1 MSAPR
6 ALFVSSTR
14 IGDCVLSSGVIQMI
28 RERLPGAEITVACGP
43 LAADL
48 FRAAPGVT
56 HVHVMTKRP
65 NGGHWLDLWAMAV
78 RRRWDLVVDI
88 RGSAVAWLVRAGD
101 RRVYAR
107 ARDGGAHK
115 VVEAARLMGRT
126 EPVDPSVWLDDRA
139 RAHAR
144 DVIGSD
150 PAPILAVAPVA
161 AIPSKTWPAE
171 RWAEL
176 VRRALNEPRFAGWR
190 VMAVGGPGDRA
201 AAAPVLD
208 AAGAAGVDAVG
219 KLDILASAAALQR
232 AALFVGNDSGT
243 MHLAAA
249 AGTPT
254 LGLFGQTDWRRYG
267 PWGGHAR
274 ALTADPA
281 GGPAPI
287 GDLDVDRVLAALAA
301 TG

>member
-48 FRAAPGVT
+48 FRAAPGVA

-78 RRRWDLVVDI
+78 RKRWDLVVDI

-107 ARDGGAHK
+107 ARDGGSHK
-115 VVEAARLMGRT
+115 VVEAARLMGRP
-126 EPVDPSVWLDDRA
+126 EPIDPRVWLDDRA
-139 RAHAR
+139 RADAGA
-144 DVIGSD
+144 VIGPD

-176 VRRALNEPRFAGWR
+176 VRRALDEPRFADWR

-201 AAAPVLD
+201 AAAPVLE

-232 AALFVGNDSGT
+232 ASLFVGNDSGT

-267 PWGGHAR
+267 PWGGHAQ
-274 ALTADPA
+274 ALTADPD

-287 GDLDVDRVLAALAA
+287 GGLDVDRVLAALAA

>member
-1 MSAPR
+1 MSAPQ

-14 IGDCVLSSGVIQMI
+14 IGDCVLSSGVLEMI
-28 RERLPGAEITVACGP
+28 RQRLPGVEITVACGP

-48 FRAAPGVT
+48 FRAAPGVRR
-56 HVHVMTKRP
+56 VHVMSKRP
-65 NGGHWLDLWAMAV
+65 NGGHWIDLWGMAV

-88 RGSAVAWLVRAGD
+88 RGSAVAWLVRAGE

-115 VVEAARLMGRT
+115 VIEAARLMGRD
-126 EPVDPSVWLDDRA
+126 EPVAPRVWLDDRA
-139 RAHAR
+139 RAEAAA
-144 DVIGSD
+144 VIGPD
-150 PAPILAVAPVA
+150 PAPVLAVAPVA

-176 VRRALNEPRFAGWR
+176 VRQALATPRFAGWR
-190 VMAVGGPGDRA
+190 VMAVGGPGDQA
-201 AAAPVLD
+201 AAAPVLE
-208 AAGAAGVDAVG
+208 AAGPAGVDAVG

-232 AALFVGNDSGT
+232 AGVFVGNDSGT

-249 AGTPT
+249 AGAPT

-267 PWGGHAR
+267 PWGDHAR

-287 GDLDVDRVLAALAA
+287 TDLAVERALQALLA